1 MNNIK
6 VNDMK
11 HLLPRITLLQF
22 VPEALPTYRADVAML
37 FGKYLPRLGV
47 QCHIVGK
54 SGDGEP
60 NNQGFASVR
69 RSYPTADRK
78 RREVS
83 YLWLCLKALWGAD
96 KQSCDLIQV
105 RDMVSI
111 GLLALLIARMKGM
124 PFVYWIS
131 FLMSEERIN
140 RARANIKTGGG
151 FRFRLIL
158 LKGLFEKYFLYQIIL
173 PNSQHIFVQSEAMK
187 DRLVAQGFS
196 PEKLTAVP
204 MGVDTETLQLGSIAA
219 QRLSGWEGIPLIAY
233 LGTLDGM
240 RLLHEVIDALV
251 KVREQYPDACLLF
264 IGDSLNSE
272 DTEALLTYAN
282 RVNLNN
288 AVHITGW
295 LPSRE
300 AWALLLGAD
309 VAISFVPRSEIYD
322 VSSPTKLLEYL
333 ALGMPCVANDIPDQ
347 AQVLLDS
354 EAGWLTD
361 SSFQGIAQALTEI
374 LDDPK
379 AARIRA
385 ASGPMY
391 IDAHRSYR
399 VLAMKVAEQYR
410 RIIE

>member
-1 MNNIK
+1 MNHIPP
-6 VNDMK
+6 
-11 HLLPRITLLQF
+11 LITLLQL
-22 VPEALPTYRADVAML
+22 VPEPLPTYRSDVAIL
-37 FGKYLPRLGV
+37 FGKYLPRFGV

-54 SGDGEP
+54 SSDSEI

-69 RSYPTADRK
+69 RSYPAVDRK
-78 RREVS
+78 RREIS
-83 YLWLCLKALWGAD
+83 YLWLCLKALWGAH

-111 GLLALLIARMKGM
+111 GLFALLIARMKGI

-140 RARANIKTGGG
+140 RARANIKVGTG
-151 FRFRLIL
+151 FRYRLIL
-158 LKGLFEKYFLYQIIL
+158 LKGLLEKFLLYQIIL
-173 PNSQHIFVQSEAMK
+173 PNAQHIFVQSEAMK
-187 DRLVAQGFS
+187 NRFIAQGLS

-204 MGVDTETLQLGSIAA
+204 MGVDTEILQLDNLVAH
-219 QRLSGWEGIPLIAY
+219 RLPGWEDIPLIAY
-233 LGTLDGM
+233 LGTLDHM
-240 RLLHEVIDALV
+240 RRLHEVIDALV
-251 KVREQYPDACLLF
+251 KVREQHPEARLLF

-282 RVNLNN
+282 RANLNN

-295 LPSRE
+295 LPSNE

-361 SSFQGIAQALTEI
+361 STCQGIAQALTEI

-385 ASGPMY
+385 DLGPMY

-399 VLAMKVAEQYR
+399 VLAMKVAEQYHC
-410 RIIE
+410 IIG

>member
-11 HLLPRITLLQF
+11 HLLPHITLLQL
-22 VPEALPTYRADVAML
+22 VPEPLPTYRADVTIL
-37 FGKYLPRLGV
+37 FGKYLPRFGV

-54 SGDGEP
+54 SGDSEG
-60 NNQGFASVR
+60 NNQGFASVQ
-69 RSYPTADRK
+69 RSYQAVNRK
-78 RREVS
+78 RRELS
-83 YLWLCLKALWGAD
+83 YLWLCLKVLWGAD

-140 RARANIKTGGG
+140 RARDNIKTGGG

-158 LKGLFEKYFLYQIIL
+158 LKGLFEKHLLYWIIL

-187 DRLVAQGFS
+187 GRLVAQGFS

-204 MGVDTETLQLGSIAA
+204 MGVDTETLQLGRIAA
-219 QRLSGWEGIPLIAY
+219 QRLPDWEGIPLIAY
-233 LGTLDGM
+233 LGTLDRM
-240 RLLHEVIDALV
+240 RCLHEVIDALI
-251 KVREQYPDACLLF
+251 KVRVQHPDARLLF
-264 IGDSLNSE
+264 IGDSLNSK

-282 RVNLNN
+282 QVNLNN

-295 LPSRE
+295 LPSNE

-347 AQVLLDS
+347 VQVLLDS

-361 SSFQGIAQALTEI
+361 SSCQGIAQALTEI

-379 AARIRA
+379 AARIRS
-385 ASGPMY
+385 ASGPIY

-399 VLAMKVAEQYR
+399 MLAMKVAEQYR